1 MLSSPVATG
10 EGQAKRIFIRG
21 DGVGL
26 GVGVALSTAAM
37 ASRETTAMAA
47 SKAVTP
53 RTRGKVAHA
62 WLRSSLTQ
70 SEPSKSASAPTSK
83 NGNAKRP

>member
-10 EGQAKRIFIRG
+10 EAW
-21 DGVGL
+21 GL
-26 GVGVALSTAAM
+26 GVALSTAAM

-70 SEPSKSASAPTSK
+70 SEPSKSASAPTSR